1 MLYCKRRYIVKQ
13 LISTFNESVRSILP
27 IEILVLLLS
36 VSISPVSSGVMVL
49 YIFGTVLLLFGM
61 CFFSVGANLSMQPLG
76 EGIGILLSRSKHPYL
91 SLIFCFALGLAV
103 TVAEPDLQVLASQIP
118 SIPNLVLILAIG
130 VGVGLFL
137 ALAILRV
144 RRRFSLNRLLLL
156 FYGAVLL
163 LACFAP
169 ASFLP
174 AAFDAGGV
182 TTGPIT
188 VPFIMTLGAGF
199 ASTGDDKSGEN
210 SFGLVALCSIGP
222 ILSVLLMSLFT
233 TPHSSVS
240 VYKLNAPLTTSEAFD
255 ILMKELPET
264 ALEVLLAMLPILAV
278 LVLFQLLSHRF
289 RKNELHRLGVGTLY
303 TYFGLVL
310 FLTGANAG
318 FIPAGY
324 LLGAGIAASPSA
336 WMLVPVGLLMGY
348 FVVTA
353 EPAVQVLKKQVETVT
368 SGAISQKGLSVGLS
382 VGVGVSVGIGMLRIL
397 TGLPLFPF
405 VAAGYIISL
414 GISFLVPPI
423 YTGIAFDSGGV
434 ASGPMTSTFMLPFA
448 VGACE
453 AIQGN
458 VLTQAFGLVA
468 MVAMAPLITI
478 QCMGLYGNIRRRF
491 IMRRA
496 ADEMRGLQDVI
507 VYYDRPD
514 EPEEVSEA

>member
-1 MLYCKRRYIVKQ
+1 MKQ
-13 LISTFNESVRSILP
+13 LIATLNESVRSILP

-49 YIFGTVLLLFGM
+49 FLFGTVLLLLGM

-76 EGIGILLSRSKHPYL
+76 EGIGILLSRSKHLRL
-91 SLIFCFALGLAV
+91 SLIFCFVLGLAV
-103 TVAEPDLQVLASQIP
+103 TVAEPDLQVLANQIP
-118 SIPNLVLILAIG
+118 SVPNLLLILAVG
-130 VGVGLFL
+130 AGVGLFL
-137 ALAILRV
+137 VISMVRLRKKY
-144 RRRFSLNRLLLL
+144 SLNRLLLI
-156 FYGAVLL
+156 FYGVVIL

-174 AAFDAGGV
+174 AAFDSGGV

-199 ASTGDDKSGEN
+199 ATMADDKSGEN
-210 SFGLVALCSIGP
+210 SFGFVALCSIGP
-222 ILSVLLMSLFT
+222 ILSVLILSLFT
-233 TPHSSVS
+233 EPQASAS
-240 VYKLNAPLTTSEAFD
+240 VYQINAPLTTSEAFD

-264 ALEVLLAMLPILAV
+264 ALEVLYAMLPILAV
-278 LVLFQLLSHRF
+278 FLLFQLLSHRF
-289 RKNELHRLGVGTLY
+289 RKIEMHRLSVGMLY

-324 LLGAGIAASPSA
+324 LLGAGIAGSARA

-348 FVVTA
+348 FIVTA

-368 SGAISQKGLSVGLS
+368 SGAISQKGLSIGLS
-382 VGVGVSVGIGMLRIL
+382 VGVGVSVAIAMLRIL
-397 TGLPLFPF
+397 TGLSLFPF

-414 GISFLVPPI
+414 AISFLVPPI

-453 AIQGN
+453 ALQGN

-468 MVAMAPLITI
+468 MVALAPLITI
-478 QCMGLYGNIRRRF
+478 QCMGLYGNVRRRHA
-491 IMRRA
+491 MRRA
-496 ADEMRGLQDVI
+496 ADEMRGLSDVI
-507 VYYDRPD
+507 LYYDRD
-514 EPEEVSEA
+514 TEPSKEVQEA

>member
-1 MLYCKRRYIVKQ
+1 M
-13 LISTFNESVRSILP
+13 TFNESVRSILP
-27 IEILVLLLS
+27 VEVLVLLLS

-91 SLIFCFALGLAV
+91 SLIFCFVLGLAV

-118 SIPNLVLILAIG
+118 SIPNLVLILAVG
-130 VGVGLFL
+130 TGVGLFL
-137 ALAILRV
+137 AVAMLRL
-144 RRRFSLNRLLLL
+144 RKSFSLNRLLLI

-163 LACFAP
+163 IACFAP
-169 ASFLP
+169 ATFLP

-188 VPFIMTLGAGF
+188 VPFIMTLGAGL
-199 ASTGDDKSGEN
+199 ATMVDDRTGEN

-222 ILSVLLMSLFT
+222 ILSVLIMSLFT
-233 TPHSSVS
+233 EPHASAS
-240 VYKLNAPLTTSEAFD
+240 VYKISEPLTTSDAFAV
-255 ILMKELPET
+255 LMKELPET
-264 ALEVLLAMLPILAV
+264 ALEVLLAMLPIVAV
-278 LVLFQLLSHRF
+278 LVLFQILSHRF
-289 RKNELHRLGVGTLY
+289 RQKELHRLSVGMLY
-303 TYFGLVL
+303 TYLGLVL

-318 FIPAGY
+318 FIPAGF
-324 LLGAGIAASPSA
+324 LLGAGIAASNTPG
-336 WMLVPVGLLMGY
+336 LLIPVGLLMGY

-368 SGAISQKGLSVGLS
+368 SGAISQKGLSIGLS
-382 VGVGVSVGIGMLRIL
+382 VGVGVSVAIGMMRIL

-405 VAAGYIISL
+405 VAAGYILSL
-414 GISFLVPPI
+414 VISFLVPPI

-453 AIQGN
+453 ALQGN

-478 QCMGLYGNIRRRF
+478 QCMGLYGNIRRRA

-496 ADEMRGLQDVI
+496 ADEMRGLSDVI
-507 VYYDRPD
+507 LYYDRAD
-514 EPEEVSEA
+514 EVIQEVSEG